1 MKKNIY
7 KNILFILLAFTLSQS
22 SHPYPPLYLI
32 TIPTSGVLPY
42 GNYSLEGLL
51 INQGGIVPKLSIGI
65 SQKLTLGVSWGI
77 QNLIGD
83 SRITFNKDYPEYHFK
98 YRIFDEDLVKPALVI
113 GFDSQGR
120 GQYRKVIDVQN
131 QEIFYRYQHKS
142 FGYYIVASKNYFFMG
157 NLGVHI
163 GLNKS
168 LESDDRDDDINL
180 FFGIDKEINK
190 SISFMLEY
198 DAMLND
204 NNNGYDYEDLSI
216 GKGIGYLNIGF
227 RWLIVDNILVEL
239 NFNDIKRNQKISQT
253 AHREFKIIY
262 SKKF

>member
-1 MKKNIY
+1 
-7 KNILFILLAFTLSQS
+7 
-22 SHPYPPLYLI
+22 
-32 TIPTSGVLPY
+32 
-42 GNYSLEGLL
+42 
-51 INQGGIVPKLSIGI
+51 
-65 SQKLTLGVSWGI
+65 
-77 QNLIGD
+77 
-83 SRITFNKDYPEYHFK
+83 
-98 YRIFDEDLVKPALVI
+98 
-113 GFDSQGR
+113 
-120 GQYRKVIDVQN
+120 
-131 QEIFYRYQHKS
+131 
-142 FGYYIVASKNYFFMG
+142 MG

>member
-1 MKKNIY
+1 MRKIIY
-7 KNILFILLAFTLSQS
+7 KYILFIFLSLAVCQS
-22 SHPYPPLYLI
+22 NHPYPPLHLI

-51 INQGGIVPKLSIGI
+51 IDNGGMVPKLSIGI

-83 SRITFNKDYPEYHFK
+83 NKISFNKDYPEYHFK
-98 YRIFDEDLVKPALVI
+98 YRLFDEDMVKPAVVI

-120 GQYRKVIDVQN
+120 GRYREVIN
-131 QEIFYRYQHKS
+131 QDNSESYFRYQHKS
-142 FGYYIVASKNYFFMG
+142 FGYYLVASKNYLLMG
-157 NLGVHI
+157 NMGVHI

-168 LESDDRDDDINL
+168 LESYDDDDINL
-180 FFGIDKEINK
+180 FIGIDKEINK
-190 SISFMLEY
+190 SISFMMEY

-204 NNNGYDYEDLSI
+204 NDNQYDYEELTI
-216 GKGIGYLNIGF
+216 GKGIGYLNAGF
-227 RWLIVDNILVEL
+227 RWLIADNILVEL
-239 NFNDIKRNQKISQT
+239 NFNDINRNQKVSQT
-253 AHREFKIIY
+253 AHREFKFIY